1 MSMRVAVLSDVHG
14 NLPALEAV
22 LAEIEH
28 TSVDRIVL
36 TGDIAAGPLPGETLD
51 RLVGLGERVVWVRG
65 NCERLM
71 VAAFD
76 GEDAPGEATTTLVEA
91 ARQISRAQRDLLA
104 NLPLTVTLDIEGLGP
119 ALFCHATP
127 RRDDEVVL
135 VDSPPS
141 RFGAVLEGVSEAVV
155 VLGHTHMP
163 FARLHGRRWV
173 VNPGSVG
180 MPYGHGGAGWVLLG
194 PAIELKRTPYDPEVA
209 AKRLRQSAMPNAPA
223 WVEEFVLKQ
232 YSDLEALEAFTP
244 MARDAAL

>member
-1 MSMRVAVLSDVHG
+1 MRVAVLSDIHG

-28 TSVDRIVL
+28 ISVDRIVL

-51 RLVGLGERVVWVRG
+51 RLAALGERVVWVRG
-65 NCERLM
+65 NCERIM

-76 GEDAPGEATTTLVEA
+76 GEDVPAEATSTLVDA
-91 ARQISRAQRDLLA
+91 AGQITRAQRDLLA
-104 NLPLTVTLDIEGLGP
+104 NLPLSVTLDIEGLGP
-119 ALFCHATP
+119 TLFCHGTP

-135 VDSPPS
+135 VDSPPN
-141 RFGAVLEGVSEAVV
+141 RFSAVLDGVSEGVV

-163 FARLHGRRWV
+163 FARLFGRRWV

-194 PAIELKRTPYDPEVA
+194 PTIELRRTPYDPEA
-209 AKRLRQSAMPNAPA
+209 AAARLRQSAVPNVSA